1 MGVVGVDYKEIKGN
15 SLGVMGMFCIL
26 MVVTQVTF
34 IKTDPTY
41 TSRGCILFYFNKID
55 LKIDT
60 VKHLDEQYFE
70 IKCLLHGK
78 IVHKRG
84 TQK

>member
-15 SLGVMGMFCIL
+15 SLGVMGMFFIL

-55 LKIDT
+55 LKNLEDWLESIP
-60 VKHLDEQYFE
+60 
-70 IKCLLHGK
+70 
-78 IVHKRG
+78 
-84 TQK
+84 